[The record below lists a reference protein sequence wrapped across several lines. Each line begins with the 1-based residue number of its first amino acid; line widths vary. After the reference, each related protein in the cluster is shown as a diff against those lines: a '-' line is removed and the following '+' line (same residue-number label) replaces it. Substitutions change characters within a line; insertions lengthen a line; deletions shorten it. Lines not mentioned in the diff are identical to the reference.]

1 MIDKK
6 EIDLIINTTEGVQ
19 SAKDSF
25 SIRRTALIRGIT
37 YSTTITGAKALVEA
51 IDSYKQNGCEF
62 NVYALQ
68 DQN

>member
-6 EIDLIINTTEGVQ
+6 EIDLIINTTEGVH

-37 YSTTITGAKALVEA
+37 YSTTIAGAKALVEA
-51 IDSYKQNGCEF
+51 IDAYKQNNCEF
-62 NVYALQ
+62 DVYALQ